1 MPMLLIRFLP
11 YILPAIV
18 AAMLGWKA
26 AAMWYEGEID
36 DAVQTARAE
45 EIAACTKAQ
54 AITQGVADATQTKL
68 DAIHARYADAL
79 GRLYDATHSAAPTTG
94 NAKPSDETATDHRL
108 YYADPSA
115 ARAALDRARIAS
127 EQAEQLVGCQAF
139 LRAERESN

>member
-1 MPMLLIRFLP
+1 MPMLLLRFLP

-26 AAMWYEGEID
+26 AAMWYEGKITN
-36 DAVQTARAE
+36 AVETARAE

-54 AITQGVADATQTKL
+54 AITQGVADVTQTKL
-68 DAIHARYADAL
+68 DAVHARYADAL
-79 GRLYDATHSAAPTTG
+79 GRLYDATHGKPPATG
-94 NAKPSDETATDHRL
+94 NTQPSDEAATDHRL

-115 ARAALDRARIAS
+115 ARAAIDRARIAS

-139 LRAERESN
+139 IRAERESN

>member
-1 MPMLLIRFLP
+1 MLMFLRLLP
-11 YILPAIV
+11 YGLPALV
-18 AAMLGWKA
+18 AALLVWKA
-26 AAMWYEGEID
+26 TAWWYEGEIK

-68 DAIHARYADAL
+68 DAVHARYADAL
-79 GRLYDATHSAAPTTG
+79 GRLYDATHG
-94 NAKPSDETATDHRL
+94 NAPASGNTQPSDEAATDNRL
-108 YYADPSA
+108 YYAHPSA